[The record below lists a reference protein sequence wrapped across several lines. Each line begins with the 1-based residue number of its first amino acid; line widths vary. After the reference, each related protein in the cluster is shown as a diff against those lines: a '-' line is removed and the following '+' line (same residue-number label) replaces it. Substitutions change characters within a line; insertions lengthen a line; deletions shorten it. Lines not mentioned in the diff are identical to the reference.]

1 MASDLLGVTQPGHK
15 EEQGRT
21 RRTTYT
27 GKAPTAPPWAPLPPA
42 VRVGDRQEQDQEE
55 EEGEEEKRIKDDK
68 RATNESS
75 ET

>member
-55 EEGEEEKRIKDDK
+55 EEEGEEEKRIKDDK
-68 RATNESS
+68 RATN
-75 ET
+75 